1 MCHIGYVEGSIEL
14 GQYKLAL
21 EPSQASVP
29 AASVPG
35 PSVPGPSVPKAS
47 VPDASVPAASVP
59 DASVPAASVP
69 KASVPGASV
78 PHASVPDVGAFLGRP
93 VRNNFVE
100 NFGSRSWILDPSLP
114 PTPPSISTFK

>member
-35 PSVPGPSVPKAS
+35 PSVPGPSVPK
-47 VPDASVPAASVP
+47 ASVP